1 VNPDPHTWTQSR
13 AAGKL
18 YELEQRLNAMQTPQ
32 EASVPAATP
41 KKRKRTAKQRQND
54 RIMKKTHVHLK
65 QLKART
71 NKFGKKGTINKSQTG
86 AAMKEARRR
95 AKKEMGIK

>member
-1 VNPDPHTWTQSR
+1 MNPDPHTWTQSR

-18 YELEQRLNAMQTPQ
+18 YELEQRLNAMQSSPAL
-32 EASVPAATP
+32 ESVVEKP

-71 NKFGKKGTINKSQTG
+71 NKFGKKETINKSQTG